1 MFYIVYCIF
10 KCMFKFRFV
19 IIIKILYY
27 IILIYLHFN
36 YIKKKFQKIYKRY
49 TKSFNIINENIVASK
64 YKS

>member
-1 MFYIVYCIF
+1 
-10 KCMFKFRFV
+10 MFKFRFV